1 MLLLEVGWCIGLLQF
16 VMLECVKWFEE
27 CGIIVGYGV
36 WIDLVVFGLGM
47 MVIIWLKMIYEYIKL
62 VLCMFVD
69 MLYVIEVYCMI
80 GDDCFLLKVLVL
92 ILGQFEMFIDVIVC
106 FGVVMIL
113 LVLCFEL
120 IKVIGKVLFG

>member
-1 MLLLEVGWCIGLLQF
+1 
-16 VMLECVKWFEE
+16 MLECVKWFEE

-92 ILGQFEMFIDVIVC
+92 ILG
-106 FGVVMIL
+106 
-113 LVLCFEL
+113 
-120 IKVIGKVLFG
+120 